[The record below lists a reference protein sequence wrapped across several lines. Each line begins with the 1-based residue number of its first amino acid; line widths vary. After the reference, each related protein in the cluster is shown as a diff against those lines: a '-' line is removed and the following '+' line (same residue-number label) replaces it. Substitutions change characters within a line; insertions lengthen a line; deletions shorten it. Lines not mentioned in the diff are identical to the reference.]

1 MKDIVATIKMPI
13 FKVKLPFYPPCEVK
27 CGLQNGIFTKH
38 LLLTEL
44 EEQMSM
50 YEKRHLT
57 LQSVFIRVECMM
69 HADQNAD
76 RHIMDQNVVEQNVDR
91 ISREIA
97 YIPLGERIKSKHSS
111 CMQTFFF

>member
-1 MKDIVATIKMPI
+1 MLT
-13 FKVKLPFYPPCEVK
+13 E
-27 CGLQNGIFTKH
+27 H

-44 EEQMSM
+44 EERMSM

-76 RHIMDQNVVEQNVDR
+76 RHVMDQNVIEQNVDR

-97 YIPLGERIKSKHSS
+97 YVPLGEKIKSKHSS
-111 CMQTFFF
+111 CMQTFFFFFY